1 MFSRNRICSLL
12 VVLTMGLAA
21 AACSGKGGVASSGT
35 SAPPPSATAGPT
47 APGPAATVPITMGHQ
62 GSSPYRPMVM
72 VSVGGG
78 PAVPV
83 HLDTGSSGLVLAA
96 SAVGSGIRDTG
107 RTSSVHY
114 GSPDA
119 GNTLNYRVAD
129 AVVTFPGTGI
139 ATPAPVAV
147 GVIDQDAA
155 DAKAFQSLSGDSGA
169 QGTLGI
175 ALGGPKPES
184 KELMSVITQLGAP
197 NSDGYT
203 VALTPTG
210 GTLTLGAPKATA
222 SSVVLPLTKADGTYA
237 DGRQAWQRLVNLCWQ
252 VGQAHSCGPTTIDT
266 GAPAQTFSVLHAQG
280 DVPQTNGLITQGTRV
295 TLAAPDGGPVLE
307 AVTTG
312 SGSSPDTTA
321 TRVNSITD
329 QSNSGVRFFLVNAVG
344 FNRITGQA
352 VITPTAAR

>member
-1 MFSRNRICSLL
+1 MFSRKRLCSL
-12 VVLTMGLAA
+12 VVALIVGLTAS
-21 AACSGKGGVASSGT
+21 ACAGKGSVAGSSA
-35 SAPPPSATAGPT
+35 SAPPPSAAGSST

-96 SAVGSGIRDTG
+96 SAAGSGARDTG

-129 AVVTFPGTGI
+129 AIVTFPGTGI

-155 DAKAFQSLSGDSGA
+155 DAKAFQAQTGDSGA

-175 ALGGPKPES
+175 ALGGPTPES
-184 KELMSVITQLGAP
+184 KELMSVLTQLGATR
-197 NSDGYT
+197 SDGYT

-210 GTLTLGAPKATA
+210 GTLTLGAPKQTA

-237 DGRQAWQRLVNLCWQ
+237 DGRPTWERLVNLCWQ
-252 VGQAHSCGPTTIDT
+252 AGQAHGCGPTTLDT
-266 GAPAQTFSVLHAQG
+266 GAPAQTLSVLHAQG
-280 DVPQTNGLITQGTRV
+280 DVPQSNGVIAQGTRV
-295 TLAAPDGGPVLE
+295 TLAAPGGGPVLE
-307 AVTTG
+307 DVTSG
-312 SGSSPDTTA
+312 SGPSPGTNTK
-321 TRVNSITD
+321 VNSITD
-329 QSNSGVRFFLVNAVG
+329 QSNSGVLFFLVNTVG

-352 VITPTAAR
+352 VITPNSAR